1 MKKLTLVAIIGAST
15 CLASFGQGYFT
26 YSAAG
31 AVGVYDNFTTPGS
44 PVKSSGNII
53 TAILWSTDLAAVPVF
68 GSTPSSSTTSMEGLT
83 LSKVLTDSNYTLA
96 LETDGVTPWQAT
108 TSTSALEQGGYFGNG
123 GNNTP
128 IYDTSTGETIEM
140 YVIGWASSD
149 GLTFSAAEQN
159 SLTEFGW
166 SNPFT
171 MGPLQN
177 AGTPGPSLTA
187 SGVES
192 FYVDT
197 APEPGTFAL
206 AGLSAA
212 ALFIFRRRK

>member
-1 MKKLTLVAIIGAST
+1 MKKLTLVALIGAAT
-15 CLASFGQGYFT
+15 CLPAFGQGYFT
-26 YSAAG
+26 YASSHA
-31 AVGVYDNFTTPGS
+31 VYDNFTTPGS
-44 PVKSSGNII
+44 PVKASGDVI

-68 GSTPSSSTTSMEGLT
+68 GDNPSGSTTLMSGLT
-83 LSKVLTDSNYTLA
+83 LSAVLTDSNYTLA

-108 TSTSALEQGGYFGNG
+108 TGSNGPVTGSYFGNG

-128 IYDTSTGETIEM
+128 IYDTSTFETIEM

-149 GLTFSAAEQN
+149 GLTFQAAEEN
-159 SLTEFGW
+159 PLTEFGW

-171 MGPLQN
+171 MGPLQVS
-177 AGTPGPSLTA
+177 GTPGPTLTA

-192 FYVDT
+192 FYVNE

-212 ALFIFRRRK
+212 ALFIIRRRK